1 MSVKG
6 WNFKLLIAVGH
17 GFEGGRRVRLPSSA
31 PCEPFEV
38 NNFKGFSSPFPQTRC
53 LHPWYLP
60 FCTSG
65 FSSDFP
71 FLWFPTS
78 PLSFPLFPSLL
89 YLSRCLIPPN
99 RSHVAW
105 IYNQGC
111 PILQK
116 RTCGTTE
123 YGLGCPFPPNRTNM
137 LLRWQILHCWFALPQ
152 SI

>member
-65 FSSDFP
+65 FFPSDFP
-71 FLWFPTS
+71 FLWFPYV
-78 PLSFPLFPSLL
+78 PLSFSLFLSLL
-89 YLSRCLIPPN
+89 YLSRCPIPPN
-99 RSHVAW
+99 QSHVAR

-116 RTCGTTE
+116 RTSS
-123 YGLGCPFPPNRTNM
+123 
-137 LLRWQILHCWFALPQ
+137 A
-152 SI
+152 

>member
-6 WNFKLLIAVGH
+6 WNSKLLIVAEH
-17 GFEGGRRVRLPSSA
+17 DSKGGRRVRLPSSA

-65 FSSDFP
+65 SSSDFP

-78 PLSFPLFPSLL
+78 PSLSLSFSLFCISPGVRFPRISHMWLGSITRVVRFSRKGHL
-89 YLSRCLIPPN
+89 RHRNDAQCAQFSRIGLSRD
-99 RSHVAW
+99 SD
-105 IYNQGC
+105 
-111 PILQK
+111 
-116 RTCGTTE
+116 
-123 YGLGCPFPPNRTNM
+123 
-137 LLRWQILHCWFALPQ
+137 LRQRV
-152 SI
+152 